1 MNQTTTKD
9 DVFYIQNIIM
19 GVLYIIMIIGV
30 LIFLEII
37 ILTFC
42 DLDRN
47 TKEKINARQE
57 FFGINNTIIPVTDNE
72 ESEEEKS
79 QDNSTLY

>member
-1 MNQTTTKD
+1 
-9 DVFYIQNIIM
+9 
-19 GVLYIIMIIGV
+19 MIIGV

-37 ILTFC
+37 ILTCC